1 MWKEFKEFIAKGNIL
16 DLAVGMVMGAAFTAI
31 VNSLVNDIISP
42 FIGLLIGKAD
52 FSQLVIKIGTA
63 EVMLGNFI
71 NAVIS
76 FLIIALVLFFVIKG
90 LNSLQKLSKKQEEE
104 ATAEEEAEETAPS
117 KEEVLLTEIR
127 DLLRN
132 K

>member
-42 FIGLLIGKAD
+42 FIGLLIGQAD

-71 NAVIS
+71 NSVIS

-90 LNSLQKLSKKQEEE
+90 LNSLQKLNKKQVEE
-104 ATAEEEAEETAPS
+104 AAAEEAAPS
-117 KEEVLLTEIR
+117 QEEVLLAEIR
-127 DLLRN
+127 DLLKN

>member
-42 FIGLLIGKAD
+42 FIGLLIGQAD
-52 FSQLVIKIGTA
+52 FSQLVIKVGTA

-71 NAVIS
+71 NSVIS

-90 LNSLQKLSKKQEEE
+90 LNSLQKLNKKQVEE
-104 ATAEEEAEETAPS
+104 AAAEEAAPS
-117 KEEVLLTEIR
+117 QEEVLLAEIR
-127 DLLRN
+127 DLLKN

>member
-42 FIGLLIGKAD
+42 FIGLLIGQAD

-71 NAVIS
+71 NSVIS

-90 LNSLQKLSKKQEEE
+90 LNSLQKLNKKQVEE
-104 ATAEEEAEETAPS
+104 AAAEETAPS
-117 KEEVLLTEIR
+117 QEEVLLAEIR
-127 DLLRN
+127 DLLKN

>member
-42 FIGLLIGKAD
+42 FIGLLIGQAD

-104 ATAEEEAEETAPS
+104 AAAEEAAPS

-127 DLLRN
+127 DLL
-132 K
+132 